1 MRGLPGHSA
10 RFVLVSLLAT
20 LPLVGADAATAA
32 PIASSARTAIAAT
45 TTTAPAGYSGY
56 STGDG
61 IYANAANLPPGD
73 IAKASLGQ
81 GAAGVNTSGSLT
93 IRDQLDQPLLS
104 LSTAGK
110 DAYGHGAGLNV
121 GLLQASSAPPQVAE
135 STAEAVSPPPE
146 GPVNSS
152 AVSIPASPLLTA
164 SLLPS
169 SAQANTTSANTC
181 VIGQPIST
189 GTGTVATAQVLNT
202 SGFTALATGGAVTS
216 TSTTE
221 LVTPVTATGTKVGS
235 GTAALLTQTVE
246 NIAPLTLFGGTPA
259 ALTIK
264 VLAPLRLAT
273 EAGGLPGTS
282 VVSYAFVGVGPTD
295 PVVSISGG
303 GQSTT
308 LTSQQLFGNHG
319 VVIALGVADL
329 TIGAPAHSLTGL
341 EGTSPTT
348 TANGTF
354 TSAAADFLRL
364 TIPGSLSTPQQNP
377 VGGPLAPVLN
387 PVLNPVESALAPAT
401 SQIQSQLK
409 AAGLNVADVRVA
421 HLEAEAAAPAGGIAC
436 ATPNPFSESY
446 KDVSSLTAAPGS
458 TFTYTVRFPNRG
470 TQTATNVTVVDTY
483 SGSPSLQFVS
493 SVPAPTSQSGS
504 TLTYDIG
511 TVAPGQFVDII
522 MTFRIPASAPNG
534 TEYHNQATISYT
546 YAGQSGSVPVSV
558 NGPTVT
564 APPAGSGCV
573 LSNSTKYASNAQV
586 MTGEDFAYFVNVLNS
601 GAAPCTNVT
610 VSDTLG
616 SGVSFVSCS
625 ASCSHSGSTVTWNLG
640 TISSGSSEVVS
651 VVVKVT
657 ATSGTL
663 PDTANITGTGPAG
676 APASASPSTPG
687 PSVTGVTQGA
697 PGVPAGCQVSGCP
710 ATASGAAA
718 AGGVPSALAFTG
730 LNSSVPITAGLLLLS
745 GGGALVLLR
754 RRRHS

>member
-1 MRGLPGHSA
+1 MRGLPSHSA

-32 PIASSARTAIAAT
+32 PTASPVPAAVAA

-61 IYANAANLPPGD
+61 IYANAANLPPAD

-81 GAAGVNTSGSLT
+81 GAAGVNTAGPLT

-104 LSTAGK
+104 LPTAGK
-110 DAYGHGAGLNV
+110 DAYGHGTGLNL
-121 GLLQASSAPPQVAE
+121 GLLQAASAPPQVAE
-135 STAEAVSPPPE
+135 STAEAVSPPPQS
-146 GPVNSS
+146 VTAS

-164 SLLPS
+164 TLLPS
-169 SAQANTTSANTC
+169 SAQANTTSSNTC
-181 VIGQPIST
+181 VIGKPIST

-221 LVTPVTATGTKVGS
+221 LVTPVNASGTTVGS

-259 ALTIK
+259 QLTIK

-295 PVVSISGG
+295 PVVSITGG
-303 GQSTT
+303 GQTST

-319 VVIALGVADL
+319 VVIALGIADL
-329 TIGAPAHSLTGL
+329 TIGTPAHSLTGL

-421 HLEAEAAAPAGGIAC
+421 HLEAEAAAPAGGIVC

-470 TQTATNVTVVDTY
+470 TETATNVKVVDTY
-483 SGSPSLQFVS
+483 SGTPTLQFVS
-493 SVPAPTSQSGS
+493 SVPAPTSTSGS
-504 TLTYDIG
+504 TLSYDIG
-511 TVAPGQFVDII
+511 SVAPGQFVDII
-522 MTFRIPASAPNG
+522 MTFRIPTSAPNG

-558 NGPTVT
+558 NGPTVA

-573 LSNSTKYASNAQV
+573 LSNSTKYASNVQV
-586 MTGEDFAYFVNVLNS
+586 TTGEDFAYFVNVLNS
-601 GAAPCTNVT
+601 GSTPCTDVT
-610 VSDTLG
+610 VSDPLPA
-616 SGVSFVSCS
+616 GVSFVSCTS
-625 ASCSHSGSTVTWNLG
+625 SCTHSGSTVTWNLG
-640 TISSGSSEVVS
+640 SLAAGSSEVVS

-657 ATSGTL
+657 ATSGSL
-663 PDTANITGTGPAG
+663 PNTAHITSSNGGSG
-676 APASASPSTPG
+676 NPSTPG
-687 PSVTGVTQGA
+687 PTITGVTQGS

-710 ATASGAAA
+710 ATAAGAAA
-718 AGGVPSALAFTG
+718 AGATAPSALAFTG
-730 LNSSVPITAGLLLLS
+730 LSSSVPITAGLLLLF

-754 RRRHS
+754 RRHS